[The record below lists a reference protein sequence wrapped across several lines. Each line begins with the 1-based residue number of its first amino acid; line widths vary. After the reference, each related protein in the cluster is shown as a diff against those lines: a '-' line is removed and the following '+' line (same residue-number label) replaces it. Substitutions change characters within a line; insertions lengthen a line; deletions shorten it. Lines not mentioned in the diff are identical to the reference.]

1 MDSAEERK
9 APVLQLRGPERL
21 LGTKSVSAPADEA
34 TRFRNFI
41 TSTRERIDQLAKA
54 ELSSK
59 QLGREVL
66 AILRQLIREDS
77 DPSTHDDAVETLF
90 HRLWGE
96 PVMQRLFVDLHN
108 RACAI
113 LHTAHRSFVDMERDV
128 VATELEQIISW
139 YERRKFSLAMLQ
151 SQGGQD
157 DCIFGLQVYHDR
169 SSVGVD
175 GFEVSCGLCLIGH
188 RSEELW
194 LKVFV
199 RSFGEFVLVRPGW
212 EHWIDDTET
221 LVRAVPRAGEPD
233 GDERV
238 SSIVPVCPAGQ
249 RSIIDSVRCFLP
261 YAALDLP
268 PGRQDVM
275 IEVGLY
281 DSQGRRLLFGSQPE
295 RLSIP
300 AAENIKPVPSPQS
313 LALWPGNSF
322 AGDSISRVRVQRGFR
337 DDSREVLTI
346 LSNLELSGHR
356 GETLQLECRIMDLQ
370 GSLVESGQASMMDPD
385 GSFALRSDLVVAS
398 DVWRFYDR
406 ALEIPLTAL
415 SLDEGLHDLLCR
427 LTVLDSTRRIL
438 CGTVERLNLEISAE
452 SIAPQ
457 AVTSEHE
464 IVMESPDP
472 TSDLQIGAFS
482 VDPEARFNGTPVVA
496 LAISLS
502 APDWRTKVCRVV
514 LSVEQDPIMT
524 PSTKLRLRPQRH
536 TLCCGGFETASR
548 QTLSAQFSAHELAS
562 YLLLPPEGVKLLA
575 RVQVYTLD
583 DRLIFNRTRPFLL
596 RQQEVSGSS
605 QVAAFAG
612 SGNARISHIETRPV
626 VGSVDIKT
634 DLAVNLRLDDPEAC
648 RFSVYHEV
656 LDPQGQALRQHRGLE
671 AELLPGS
678 ILSLDF
684 SENAFRCRYREGW
697 FQIHLDL
704 QNTLCPSGEQ
714 AIPEPGVYTLK
725 VMLFTEQGRLTHVVH
740 QSLLIRGKNFAESPL
755 AISYDFDRPVAVEA
769 EGGAV
774 GAEAPSISEV
784 VSRLKRFFKSLSRA
798 A

>member
-21 LGTKSVSAPADEA
+21 LGTKSVSGPTDEA

-41 TSTRERIDQLAKA
+41 ASTRERIDQLTKS
-54 ELSSK
+54 ELSTK

-66 AILRQLIREDS
+66 AILRQIIREDS

-128 VATELEQIISW
+128 VATELEEIISW

-151 SQGGQD
+151 GQAGHD
-157 DCIFGLQVYHDR
+157 DCIFGLQVFHDR

-175 GFEVSCGLCLIGH
+175 GFEISCGLCLVGH

-199 RSFGEFVLVRPGW
+199 RSFGEFVLARPGW

-221 LVRAVPRAGEPD
+221 LVRAVPRSGGPESDDRAC
-233 GDERV
+233 
-238 SSIVPVCPAGQ
+238 SIVPISPSGQ
-249 RSIIDSVRCFLP
+249 RNIIDSVRCFMP

-281 DSQGRRLLFGSQPE
+281 DAKGRRILFGSQAE

-300 AAENIKPVPSPQS
+300 ASENIKAVPSPQA
-313 LALWPGNSF
+313 LALWPSNFSS
-322 AGDSISRVRVQRGFR
+322 GDTISHVRVQRGFR
-337 DDSREVLTI
+337 DESREVLTV
-346 LSNLELSGHR
+346 LSNLELAGHR
-356 GETLQLECRIMDLQ
+356 SETLHLECRFMNMQ
-370 GSLVESGQASMMDPD
+370 GDLVESGQSSMMDAD
-385 GSFALRSDLVVAS
+385 GSFVLRSDLVVAS
-398 DVWRFYDR
+398 DVWRFYER

-415 SLDEGLHDLLCR
+415 SLDAGSHDLLCR
-427 LTVLDSTRRIL
+427 LAVLDETRKVL
-438 CGTVERLNLEISAE
+438 CGTVERVSVEISSE

-457 AVTSEHE
+457 APIVETQA
-464 IVMESPDP
+464 VMESPDP
-472 TSDLQIGAFS
+472 MSDLQIGAFT
-482 VDPEARFNGTPVVA
+482 VDPDARFNGTPVIT
-496 LAISLS
+496 LGITLS
-502 APDWRTKVCRVV
+502 ASDWRSKICRVV
-514 LSVEQDPIMT
+514 LSVEQDPVMT

-536 TLCCGGFETASR
+536 TLCCGGFDMPARHSI
-548 QTLSAQFSAHELAS
+548 SAQFSAREIAS
-562 YLLLPPEGVKLLA
+562 YLLLPPEGVKLLG

-583 DRLIFNRTRPFLL
+583 DRLIFNRTRPFVL
-596 RQQEVSGSS
+596 REQEVSGSS

-612 SGNARISHIETRPV
+612 SGNIRIVRLDTRPV
-626 VGSVDIKT
+626 VGTVNIRT
-634 DLAVNLRLDDPEAC
+634 DLSLNLRLDDPEAC
-648 RFSVYHEV
+648 RFSLYHEV
-656 LDPQGQALRQHRGLE
+656 LDPDGQALRQHRGQD
-671 AELLPGS
+671 AEVLPGS

-684 SENAFRCRYREGW
+684 SENVFPCRYRAGW

-704 QNTLCPSGEQ
+704 QNNLSPSGNQ
-714 AIPEPGVYTLK
+714 LLPQPGIYTLK
-725 VMLFTEQGRLTHVVH
+725 VMLFTEQGKLTHVVH
-740 QSLLIRGKNFAESPL
+740 QPLLIRGKNFAESPL
-755 AISYDFDRPVAVEA
+755 AISYDFDKPGGLGV
-769 EGGAV
+769 EGGETIEAPF
-774 GAEAPSISEV
+774 AEAMTRV
-784 VSRLKRFFKSLSRA
+784 KNWFRA
-798 A
+798 FNRPT